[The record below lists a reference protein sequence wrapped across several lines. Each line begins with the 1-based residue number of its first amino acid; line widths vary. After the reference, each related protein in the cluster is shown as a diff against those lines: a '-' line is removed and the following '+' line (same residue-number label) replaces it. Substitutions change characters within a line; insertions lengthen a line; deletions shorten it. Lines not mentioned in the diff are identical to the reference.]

1 MKANYPMNTLHKRF
15 DEWMKENP
23 KKKANDDQ
31 GESMTD
37 RIFKVI
43 VWYEETTGN
52 RITRMKRGN
61 ISSVEI
67 MALRGI
73 LEILQ
78 EYGAAYTYSMHGF

>member
-1 MKANYPMNTLHKRF
+1 MNTLHKRF
-15 DEWMKENP
+15 DEWMKENHN
-23 KKKANDDQ
+23 KKANDRQ
-31 GESMTD
+31 GESLTD
-37 RIFKVI
+37 RIVKVL

-52 RITRMKRGN
+52 RLGKMKRQN

-78 EYGAAYTYSMHGF
+78 EYGAAYTYEMHGF